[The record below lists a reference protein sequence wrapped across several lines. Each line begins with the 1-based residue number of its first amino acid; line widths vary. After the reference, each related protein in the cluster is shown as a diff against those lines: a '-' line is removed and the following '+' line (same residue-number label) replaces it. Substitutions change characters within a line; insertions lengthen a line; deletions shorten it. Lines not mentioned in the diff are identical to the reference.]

1 MGKNKV
7 ITEDMV
13 QDSAEDFLGE
23 VISEQALP
31 ILQTELLPKQLELGW
46 IYKAIKEGQDYI
58 LPPYP
63 LSRIQNRIL
72 EWNNVRGNFEYDALA
87 EADMYKSEIEEG
99 DIAIALFEE
108 SISDSDKCKYKCEE
122 IDSWCDREVVFT
134 GTLAKSAL
142 AEAPLTEELL
152 KYYEEYKQIPKIVK
166 ELGFD
171 FKKCMIET
179 LLEIESRQQDPEQI
193 IRWKNQGGSL
203 GEKWQKWREQP
214 EETLYKADYKKC
226 KIKDCCK

>member
-1 MGKNKV
+1 MAKNKV
-7 ITEDMV
+7 ITEDTV
-13 QDSAEDFLGE
+13 LDLGEDFLGK
-23 VISEQALP
+23 VILEQALP
-31 ILQTELLPKQLELGW
+31 IIQRELLPKQLELGW

-58 LPPYP
+58 LPQYP
-63 LSRIQNRIL
+63 LSKIQNRIL

-87 EADMYKSEIEEG
+87 ELEMMNEEDDEEKFAIESFNE
-99 DIAIALFEE
+99 AILEE
-108 SISDSDKCKYKCEE
+108 DKCKAMCERL
-122 IDSWCDREVVFT
+122 DALCDKEVVFT
-134 GTLAKSAL
+134 GTLAKSGL
-142 AEAPLTEELL
+142 VEAPLTEELL

-166 ELGFD
+166 ELGFE

-179 LLEIESRQQDPEQI
+179 LLEIESRQQDPEQKL
-193 IRWKNQGGSL
+193 RWKNQGGSL